1 MFNIFKR
8 KTLPVYEKE
17 PLKITLGEWLN
28 DNMKLSSDVYIF
40 VRDEDNKGCFKQLCR
55 CIPCNITLELY
66 KKYKDTL
73 IESIYII
80 KRYNVLEY
88 NIYLSEKI

>member
-8 KTLPVYEKE
+8 KTTPIYEKE
-17 PLKITLGEWLN
+17 PLKITLGEWLDSN
-28 DNMKLSSDVYIF
+28 IKISSDVYIF
-40 VRDEDNKGCFKQLCR
+40 VRDEDNKDCFKQLCR
-55 CIPCNITLELY
+55 CIPCNITIDLY

-73 IESIYII
+73 IESIYVI